1 MAKKPNEFQTIGDAV
16 RQMLG
21 TFRIES
27 KFNEANLLASW
38 ERLVGGPIAKR
49 TKKVYIK
56 DKVLFVEFKSPSMK
70 NDFLLHK
77 THVLNLFQKEFG
89 REVVKD
95 IIILWSANLLVVKN
109 CSGNVLLLSE
119 NRESWESLNP
129 N

>member
-27 KFNEANLLASW
+27 KFDEATLVTSW

-56 DKVLFVEFKSPSMK
+56 DKILFVEFKSPSMK

-77 THVLNLFQKEFG
+77 AHVLEVFQKEFG
-89 REVVKD
+89 HGVVKD
-95 IIILWSANLLVVKN
+95 IIIL
-109 CSGNVLLLSE
+109 
-119 NRESWESLNP
+119 
-129 N
+129 

>member
-21 TFRIES
+21 TFRLET
-27 KFNEANLLASW
+27 KFDEASLLASW

-49 TKKVYIK
+49 TKKVYISN
-56 DKVLFVEFKSPSMK
+56 KVLYVEFKSPSMK

-77 THVLNLFQKEFG
+77 SHVLQMFQKEFG

-95 IIILWSANLLVVKN
+95 ITIL
-109 CSGNVLLLSE
+109 
-119 NRESWESLNP
+119 
-129 N
+129 

>member
-1 MAKKPNEFQTIGDAV
+1 MSGKSKNEFQTIGDAV

-27 KFNEANLLASW
+27 KFDEASLLASW
-38 ERLVGGPIAKR
+38 ERLVGSPIAKR

-56 DKVLFVEFKSPSMK
+56 DKILFVEFKSPSMK

-77 THVLNLFQKEFG
+77 SHVLEVFQKEFG

-95 IIILWSANLLVVKN
+95 IMIL
-109 CSGNVLLLSE
+109 
-119 NRESWESLNP
+119 
-129 N
+129 